1 METALNT
8 EKSSTSKQIQKIT
21 LTKRQRDRALADLE
35 KANIF
40 VGAFFAA
47 TKLIHRR

>member
-1 METALNT
+1 MEAALKN
-8 EKSSTSKQIQKIT
+8 EKSSTSRQLEKIVMNKQ
-21 LTKRQRDRALADLE
+21 QRDRALADLE
-35 KANIF
+35 KANII